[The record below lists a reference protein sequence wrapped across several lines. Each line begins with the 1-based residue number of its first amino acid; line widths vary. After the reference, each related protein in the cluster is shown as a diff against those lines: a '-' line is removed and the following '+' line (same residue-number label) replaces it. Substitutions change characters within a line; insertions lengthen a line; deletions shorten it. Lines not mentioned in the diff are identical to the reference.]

1 MTEPVSTIGGY
12 GLTAFLKAFGMTI
25 TVILCVAMVSAVVFM
40 TRMPRS
46 PQEWAVGLICT
57 VVSSL
62 AGGSFIIIKWGLHEW
77 VTDVYGMM
85 AIGGCFFLCGLPGW
99 AIVRWITTYIG
110 ETEGKNIIEV
120 VRELRKARD
129 DFKDGK

>member
-1 MTEPVSTIGGY
+1 MTEPVSTISIGG
-12 GLTAFLKAFGMTI
+12 LAAFLKAFGMI
-25 TVILCVAMVSAVVFM
+25 IVVILCVALVATVVFM

-77 VTDVYGMM
+77 VSDVWGMI
-85 AIGGCFFLCGLPGW
+85 ALGGFFFVCGLPGW
-99 AIVRWITTYIG
+99 ALVRWVTTFIA
-110 ETEGKNIIEV
+110 ERDGKNILEV
-120 VRELRKARD
+120 MRELRN
-129 DFKDGK
+129 FKDGENN